1 MRFGGNVPKKIQY
14 KGFYELEY
22 EIVERPWGITKDI
35 DTGEKHPFCPIGTIL
50 AYEGYN
56 NKQPIMLFERFYD
69 DGRREIIFRHAD
81 YRDVFTDPKWEGTFF
96 RKWLI
101 EQGWKWNPEE
111 EIIWKINPDGSAEYK
126 RNHIPIEIQ
135 GQGPNACSNSGQVTR
150 CIGNPSP
157 GTQCYPYKFSAEGM
171 KVFRAV
177 ASLYPNGFVDRSKYS
192 EYPVWP
198 QWYFP
203 FEKGDSDA
211 IRSWILNM
219 SPAEALALYYT
230 LVEYNGDEQNV
241 YNGSWYFRNRK
252 FVPEVTPEEFKRN
265 GFWSLHQEMLIR
277 AIWDLRTDLRKVRD
291 PNTGQ
296 VIDGIIDYKLFQM
309 PKRQGGRAQAAQ
321 AIAGVALG
329 LMTLGASTGL
339 QATLSMV
346 DTAKGIMD
354 MKSQADKM
362 RAMQEFSAK
371 VVGGYQAASDARNL
385 IVPPPPPPKLTPAEE
400 ALSVKAEGKTPPAV
414 TVTQGGTFPWLLA
427 AGAAAALLLS

>member
-1 MRFGGNVPKKIQY
+1 MRFGGNVPKTYQRNGY
-14 KGFYELEY
+14 VETEY
-22 EIVERPWGITKDI
+22 LFTEPPFGSSKEIDI
-35 DTGEKHPFCPIGTIL
+35 DFRPDPICPRRLASVEVSTPTGYFDRVYPDGTRKIGTRVG
-50 AYEGYN
+50 AS
-56 NKQPIMLFERFYD
+56 
-69 DGRREIIFRHAD
+69 
-81 YRDVFTDPKWEGTFF
+81 
-96 RKWLI
+96 
-101 EQGWKWNPEE
+101 EQVVWT
-111 EIIWKINPDGSAEYK
+111 INPDGSATYARSTVPLAVIGPFGSTCVGTNTLMETPV
-126 RNHIPIEIQ
+126 RNVPP
-135 GQGPNACSNSGQVTR
+135 GFVGYTYR
-150 CIGNPSP
+150 FSP
-157 GTQCYPYKFSAEGM
+157 EGM

-177 ASLYPNGFVDRSKYS
+177 ASLYPNGFVDRSKYN
-192 EYPVWP
+192 EFPAWP
-198 QWYFP
+198 QWIFP

-219 SPAEALALYYT
+219 SPAEVLALYYT

-241 YNGSWYFRNRK
+241 YNGSWYYRNRK